1 MQIFHV
7 SRLYIL
13 GLVHIDFHDEWM
25 YMHACNIKDI
35 KYSLLIVRNDMEV
48 VSLSILPLSQST

>member
-25 YMHACNIKDI
+25 YMHARNIKDI

>member
-25 YMHACNIKDI
+25 YMHVRNIKDI